1 MENENASVKKQSKG
15 LIIGL
20 AVAAAVIIAAVI
32 LFVLQPWAVN
42 VASVD
47 NLKIAKYEYTF
58 FTKFNMSQF
67 LSSITP
73 ENVTTPPTPDNYKWN
88 TKIGTE
94 TAKDQVKKSTLE
106 NIQEFKIQLIKAK
119 EAGIKLTPDELK
131 QVDASIEQQI
141 TQYGS
146 RNAAESAIK
155 QMYGITLSELKQL
168 SRDMTLAQKY
178 KSTIIDKVTVSD
190 DDVKKYYDENKK
202 NFDQATV
209 THILIKTV
217 DDNNAPVSEGKK
229 AEARKKAEDILARVK
244 AGEDIKKLA
253 VEFSEDKPAV
263 TTKDSQGYEGEYTFG
278 RGVMD
283 PNFEKWAFDDARKEG
298 DSDIVETQYGYHIMQ
313 FHKRTETSFDDL
325 KDNIKPAL
333 LQQKQ
338 AEEFS
343 KKLDEFKKDSKYAVK
358 TNESAIVKTDKILYR
373 I

>member
-1 MENENASVKKQSKG
+1 LENENASVKKQSKG

-20 AVAAAVIIAAVI
+20 AVAAVVIIAAVI

-47 NLKIAKYEYTF
+47 NLKITKYEYTF

-67 LSSITP
+67 LSSNSINSTP
-73 ENVTTPPTPDNYKWN
+73 EQYKWN
-88 TKIGTE
+88 TKVGTE

-119 EAGIKLTPDELK
+119 DAGIKLDATDLK
-131 QVDASIEQQI
+131 NVDDAINQQI

-146 RNAAESAIK
+146 RNAAEAGVK
-155 QMYGITLSELKQL
+155 TDYGITLSELKEIYRNL
-168 SRDMTLAQKY
+168 TLTQKY
-178 KSTIIDKVTVSD
+178 RADLLKDVKVSD
-190 DDVKKYYDENKK
+190 EDVKKYYDDNKK
-202 NFDQATV
+202 NFDKVTV

-229 AEARKKAEDILARVK
+229 AEAKKKADDILARVR
-244 AGEDIKKLA
+244 AGEDVKKLA
-253 VEFSEDKPAV
+253 TEFSEDKPAV
-263 TTKDSQGYEGEYTFG
+263 TTKDSPGYEGEYTFG
-278 RGVMD
+278 RGEMVSE
-283 PNFEKWAFDDARKEG
+283 FEKWAFDDARKEG
-298 DSDIVETQYGYHIMQ
+298 DSDVVETQFGFHVMQ

-325 KDNIKPAL
+325 KESIKPSL

-338 AEEFS
+338 TEEYS

-358 TNESAIVKTDKILYR
+358 TNEGAVVKTDKSLYG

>member
-47 NLKIAKYEYTF
+47 NLKITKYEYTF
-58 FTKFNMSQF
+58 FSKFNMNQF
-67 LSSITP
+67 LQSINSTS
-73 ENVTTPPTPDNYKWN
+73 EQYKWN
-88 TKIGTE
+88 TKVGTE

-119 EAGIKLTPDELK
+119 EAGLKLDATDLK
-131 QVDASIEQQI
+131 SVDDAINSLI

-146 RNAAESAIK
+146 RNAAEAGVK
-155 QMYGITLSELKQL
+155 ADYGITLSEMKEIYKNL
-168 SRDMTLAQKY
+168 TLTQKY
-178 KSTIIDKVTVSD
+178 KSTITDKITVSD

-202 NFDQATV
+202 NFDKATV

-229 AEARKKAEDILARVK
+229 AEARKKADDILARVK

-253 VEFSEDKPAV
+253 TEFSEDKPAV
-263 TTKDSQGYEGEYTFG
+263 TTKDSPGYQGEYTFG
-278 RGVMD
+278 RGEMVTE
-283 PNFEKWAFDDARKEG
+283 FEDWAFDDNRKEG
-298 DSDIVETQYGYHIMQ
+298 DSAVVETQFGFHVMQ
-313 FHKRTETSFDDL
+313 FHKRAETSFDDL
-325 KDNIKPAL
+325 KESIKPSL
-333 LQQKQ
+333 LQQRQ
-338 AEEFS
+338 AEEYS

-358 TNESAIVKTDKILYR
+358 TNESTIVKADKSLYG